1 MCLLTLISICSAC
14 QDNGPSTALNT
25 LKIHLRMKVKNYQ
38 EPNNCNMQVSDLALE
53 ILYKIRGETVSI
65 LYGDELIRLQLVSTA
80 SSYQPP

>member
-1 MCLLTLISICSAC
+1 
-14 QDNGPSTALNT
+14 
-25 LKIHLRMKVKNYQ
+25 MKVKNYQ

>member
-1 MCLLTLISICSAC
+1 
-14 QDNGPSTALNT
+14 
-25 LKIHLRMKVKNYQ
+25 
-38 EPNNCNMQVSDLALE
+38 MQVSDLALE